1 ETYPPSHPP
10 CRPDRGYHPAGPP
23 AARPGTRRGGR
34 PRPGSGL
41 PVWLPA
47 SDPAP
52 GSGPAPGFRSGSWLP
67 IRLLALAW
75 LLASGPPPGP
85 GGGRNGARR
94 AAGAVGIPSA
104 RCGGVAA
111 GVFPARWA
119 EPVRRGRGGGDAGG
133 REVAALCGWRCA
145 VRLPSAGAR
154 AGRPAPFRGS
164 EAMVAAGFVVVIAGC
179 FLALA
184 VPAPLT
190 GPRAAVLAVVV
201 GGVSAAARGPLGA
214 LVPPRVGRLFCGGFP
229 AGRAGGPRR
238 HRPGQPARRAPRP

>member
-1 ETYPPSHPP
+1 
-10 CRPDRGYHPAGPP
+10 
-23 AARPGTRRGGR
+23 
-34 PRPGSGL
+34 
-41 PVWLPA
+41 
-47 SDPAP
+47 
-52 GSGPAPGFRSGSWLP
+52 APGFRSGSWLWP
-67 IRLLALAW
+67 GSWLPVRLPAPVW
-75 LLASGPPPGP
+75 LLASGPAPGS
-85 GGGRNGARR
+85 GRRRNRVKTAAR
-94 AAGAVGIPSA
+94 AVGIPSA

-111 GVFPARWA
+111 GGVPARWG
-119 EPVRRGRGGGDAGG
+119 EPARRGRGGGGAGG

-201 GGVSAAARGPLGA
+201 GGFAAAAGDLLVA
-214 LVPPRVGRLFCGGFP
+214 LV
-229 AGRAGGPRR
+229 
-238 HRPGQPARRAPRP
+238 